1 MRISEKTLRVA
12 SAALAFL
19 GVLAGVFGAVRFA
32 SLALALATA
41 GTAYQWRH
49 SARRID
55 FYLPMALA
63 VGLFALAI
71 ALPRGR

>member
-1 MRISEKTLRVA
+1 MRISEKTLRGA

-19 GVLAGVFGAVRFA
+19 GVLVGVLGAVRFA
-32 SLALALATA
+32 SLALALGTA

-55 FYLPMALA
+55 FYLPIALA
-63 VGLFALAI
+63 IALFALAI

>member
-1 MRISEKTLRVA
+1 MV

-19 GVLAGVFGAVRFA
+19 GVLVGVLGAVRFA

-49 SARRID
+49 SGRRID
-55 FYLPMALA
+55 FYLPIALA
-63 VGLFALAI
+63 VALFALAI